1 MLQSAEKKRIAGYGE
16 HVCKYHGREI
26 HMRVENGNN
35 AAGASGA
42 GVMMAAGM
50 LGQIEDA
57 QSKSIRKQIE
67 EKQQQLSELSSKE
80 DMTPEEK
87 MKKRQE
93 LTKEISDL
101 NMQLR
106 QHQMEKRMQ
115 EKAEKQKQ
123 RQNAQNAGAQ
133 RAGSASKGKGKTQAA
148 GLSTEG
154 MSAML
159 SADASMKQAK
169 VQGSVS
175 NKMENRA
182 GVLESEIKMDSASGG
197 STERKEAE
205 LAGVKEKAVSAAVA
219 QAGSLREANESAREA
234 AEAERS
240 NTAERTEKTE
250 RRQTEHSGQ
259 SGNANTEEAD
269 SAKKN
274 PAQKAEAGQD
284 ENKNAQGMAAGMDIG
299 REKSQSE
306 LYPPVDVRI

>member
-1 MLQSAEKKRIAGYGE
+1 MYGFRE
-16 HVCKYHGREI
+16 FARHLPIKNHGREI

-42 GVMMAAGM
+42 GIMMAAGL
-50 LGQIEDA
+50 LGQSEDA

-67 EKQQQLSELSSKE
+67 EKQQELSELSSKE
-80 DMTPEEK
+80 DMSPEEK

-106 QHQMEKRMQ
+106 QHQMEKRML
-115 EKAEKQKQ
+115 ERAEKQKQ
-123 RQNAQNAGAQ
+123 SQNAQNAGAQ
-133 RAGSASKGKGKTQAA
+133 GAGSASKGKGKTQAA

-182 GVLESEIKMDSASGG
+182 GVLESEIKLDSARGG
-197 STERKEAE
+197 STEGKEAA
-205 LAGVKEKAVSAAVA
+205 LADVRARAENAANA

-250 RRQTEHSGQ
+250 RSQTEHGGQ
-259 SGNANTEEAD
+259 SKNAEKTNTEDMD
-269 SAKKN
+269 SAKGN
-274 PAQKAEAGQD
+274 PVQKTEAGQD
-284 ENKNAQGMAAGMDIG
+284 ENKNAQGMAGNMDIG

>member
-1 MLQSAEKKRIAGYGE
+1 
-16 HVCKYHGREI
+16 
-26 HMRVENGNN
+26 MRVENGNN
-35 AAGASGA
+35 AAGA
-42 GVMMAAGM
+42 GVMMSAAL
-50 LGQIEDA
+50 LGQNEDA

-67 EKQQQLSELSSKE
+67 EKQQELSELSSKE
-80 DMTPEEK
+80 DMSPEEK

-123 RQNAQNAGAQ
+123 SQNAQNAGTQ
-133 RAGSASKGKGKTQAA
+133 GAGSASKGKGKTQAA
-148 GLSTEG
+148 GFSTEG

-159 SADASMKQAK
+159 SADTSMKQAK

-182 GVLESEIKMDSASGG
+182 AVLESEIKLDSARGG

-205 LAGVKEKAVSAAVA
+205 LAGVEAKAVSAAVA

-234 AEAERS
+234 SEAERS
-240 NTAERTEKTE
+240 NTTERTEKTE
-250 RRQTEHSGQ
+250 HSGQ
-259 SGNANTEEAD
+259 SKNAEKANTEETD
-269 SAKKN
+269 SAKKS
-274 PAQKAEAGQD
+274 PAQKAEAEQD
-284 ENKNAQGMAAGMDIG
+284 ENAQGMA
-299 REKSQSE
+299 EKSQSE

>member
-1 MLQSAEKKRIAGYGE
+1 
-16 HVCKYHGREI
+16 
-26 HMRVENGNN
+26 MRVENGNN
-35 AAGASGA
+35 ASGA
-42 GVMMAAGM
+42 GVMMSAAL
-50 LGQIEDA
+50 LGQSEDA

-67 EKQQQLSELSSKE
+67 EKQQELSELSSKE
-80 DMTPEEK
+80 DMSSEEK

-123 RQNAQNAGAQ
+123 SQNAQN
-133 RAGSASKGKGKTQAA
+133 AGSASKGKGKTQAA
-148 GLSTEG
+148 GFSTEG

-159 SADASMKQAK
+159 SADTSMKQAK

-182 GVLESEIKMDSASGG
+182 AVLESEIKLDSARGG

-205 LAGVKEKAVSAAVA
+205 LAGVEAKAVSAAVA

-234 AEAERS
+234 SEAERS
-240 NTAERTEKTE
+240 NIAERTEKTE
-250 RRQTEHSGQ
+250 HSGQ
-259 SGNANTEEAD
+259 SKNAEKVNTEETD

-274 PAQKAEAGQD
+274 PAQKAEAEQD
-284 ENKNAQGMAAGMDIG
+284 ENKNAQGMA
-299 REKSQSE
+299 EKSQSE

>member
-1 MLQSAEKKRIAGYGE
+1 
-16 HVCKYHGREI
+16 
-26 HMRVENGNN
+26 MRVENAGSAGNIA
-35 AAGASGA
+35 AAGAG
-42 GVMMAAGM
+42 MALGL
-50 LGQIEDA
+50 LGQNEDA
-57 QSKSIRKQIE
+57 QSKSIKKQLE
-67 EKQQQLSELSSKE
+67 EKQQELSELSSKE
-80 DMTPEEK
+80 DMSPEEK

-115 EKAEKQKQ
+115 EKAEKQKKS
-123 RQNAQNAGAQ
+123 RNAQNTETQ
-133 RAGSASKGKGKTQAA
+133 RARSASKGKKKTRAA

-159 SADASMKQAK
+159 SADTSMKQAQ
-169 VQGSVS
+169 VQGGVS
-175 NKMENRA
+175 NSMENRA
-182 GVLESEIKMDSASGG
+182 GVIETEIKLDSARGG
-197 STERKEAE
+197 ATEGKEAA
-205 LAGVKEKAVSAAVA
+205 LADVRARAEDAAVA
-219 QAGSLREANESAREA
+219 QAGSLREVNESAREA

-250 RRQTEHSGQ
+250 RGQTEHSGQ
-259 SGNANTEEAD
+259 TKNAEKTNTEDAD

-306 LYPPVDVRI
+306 LYHPVDVRI

>member
-1 MLQSAEKKRIAGYGE
+1 
-16 HVCKYHGREI
+16 
-26 HMRVENGNN
+26 MRVENGNN
-35 AAGASGA
+35 ASGA
-42 GVMMAAGM
+42 GVMMSAAL
-50 LGQIEDA
+50 LGQSEDA

-67 EKQQQLSELSSKE
+67 EKQQELSELSSKE
-80 DMTPEEK
+80 DMSPEEK

-123 RQNAQNAGAQ
+123 SQNAQNAGAQ
-133 RAGSASKGKGKTQAA
+133 GAGSASKGKGKTQAA
-148 GLSTEG
+148 GFSTEG

-182 GVLESEIKMDSASGG
+182 AVLESEIKLDSARGG

-205 LAGVKEKAVSAAVA
+205 LAGVEAKAVSAAVA

-234 AEAERS
+234 AEAERT

-250 RRQTEHSGQ
+250 HSGQ
-259 SGNANTEEAD
+259 SKDVEKANTEETD

-274 PAQKAEAGQD
+274 PAQKTEAGQD
-284 ENKNAQGMAAGMDIG
+284 ENKNAQGMA
-299 REKSQSE
+299 EKSQSE

>member
-1 MLQSAEKKRIAGYGE
+1 
-16 HVCKYHGREI
+16 
-26 HMRVENGNN
+26 MRVENGNN
-35 AAGASGA
+35 TAGA
-42 GVMMAAGM
+42 GVMMSAAL
-50 LGQIEDA
+50 LGQNEDA

-67 EKQQQLSELSSKE
+67 EKQQELSELSSKE
-80 DMTPEEK
+80 DMSPEEK

-123 RQNAQNAGAQ
+123 SQNAQNAGTQ
-133 RAGSASKGKGKTQAA
+133 GAGSASKGKGKTQAA
-148 GLSTEG
+148 GFSTEG

-159 SADASMKQAK
+159 SADTSMKQAK

-182 GVLESEIKMDSASGG
+182 AVLESEIKLDSARGG

-205 LAGVKEKAVSAAVA
+205 LAGVEAKAVSAAVA

-234 AEAERS
+234 SEAERS
-240 NTAERTEKTE
+240 NIAERTEKTE
-250 RRQTEHSGQ
+250 HSGQ
-259 SGNANTEEAD
+259 SKNAEKVNTEETD

-274 PAQKAEAGQD
+274 PAQKAEAEQD
-284 ENKNAQGMAAGMDIG
+284 ENKNAQGMA
-299 REKSQSE
+299 EKSQSE